1 MVTDLGS
8 RQRWHG
14 RHTIVTLYIL
24 PSQAKGVVLEARLQ
38 VSVSDIGMVGLV
50 LLLLAAGTE
59 SLVSVTRSV
68 RRGAAQRAGLVEAEV
83 NQRGETRLGRASF
96 DALGGE
102 QILGRVALRCGSK
115 AGVAMIMRQRARCA
129 EEARSM
135 YAAVAKFRTLQPE
148 TAPGLDARLDWD
160 GCSVRG
166 ASLVM
171 QALAQLF
178 EWLASRGWPFDAELL
193 ERAYDSEIA
202 AAFDEEGVLRSA
214 ASQQLARARLL
225 LARAEEELRSEVLK
239 FPYGELFELERNVH
253 VVAVARGE
261 ASQPFALSRS
271 GKTAY
276 VEPKPVA
283 AARRRVQNALQE
295 VDEAEHEVLER
306 LSERLAR
313 RKAALRR
320 CVNAAAEVDATR
332 ARCSIDGV
340 VPAVQGDGVVDV
352 RGARH
357 PLLTAS
363 EQLDFYADST
373 TCTILCGP
381 NGGGKSTLLS
391 TVGLFALMVHCAIPI
406 PAADGSRCDFFD
418 MIAADIDGASRH
430 AFPRAS
436 TFEAHCRFASHCL
449 SSPATR
455 QLVLLDELGSGTD
468 ADEGGAIAQAA
479 LEVFLM
485 KRSATVLAATHNPR
499 LKLLPASSP
508 AYSLW
513 TFSLDQNGKPTF
525 IARRALTPEN
535 GGALHAAKRC
545 GLPRAVL
552 DRANSILDDS
562 TPGRSEQDD
571 HVTTRLQDLLR
582 SELSAARADR
592 LALDDERASWRTTI
606 RQAAQAAK
614 CRALDA
620 ATRIEEREQHLE
632 SLFQDIKSRP
642 KLQPIEIVGKS
653 IKQAKLA
660 AKANLSD
667 KRQALLAANG
677 LVPLTAFPNPGDSLV
692 LLGFNAQVDQLT
704 TTPVVVIAGDDE
716 VAVNNTV
723 AVTLGPDIDL
733 TVPMDDL
740 ATWSIPTVT
749 SDDHGAFGAA
759 FLRLYKAGSRKGRR
773 RRR

>member
-1 MVTDLGS
+1 MDEGGL
-8 RQRWHG
+8 H
-14 RHTIVTLYIL
+14 
-24 PSQAKGVVLEARLQ
+24 
-38 VSVSDIGMVGLV
+38 VSVSHIAMLVLV
-50 LLLLAAGTE
+50 LLLLATSAE
-59 SLVSVTRSV
+59 SLVIVTSSR
-68 RRGAAQRAGLVEAEV
+68 RRGAAHRAGLVEAEV
-83 NQRGETRLGRASF
+83 SQMDETLLGRASV

-102 QILGRVALRCGSK
+102 RILGEVASRCGSK
-115 AGVAMIMRQRARCA
+115 AGVAVIMRQQARCA

-135 YAAVAKFRTLQPE
+135 YLAVSKFRTLQLE

-166 ASLVM
+166 ASLAM
-171 QALAQLF
+171 QALAELG
-178 EWLASRGWPFDAELL
+178 EWLVRRGWPFDAELM

-214 ASQQLARARLL
+214 ASQQLAKARLQL
-225 LARAEEELRSEVLK
+225 ERAEEELRTEVLK

-283 AARRRVQNALQE
+283 AARRRVQHALQE
-295 VDEAEHEVLER
+295 VDEAEQEVLER
-306 LSERLAR
+306 LSVRLAR

-340 VPAVQGDGVVDV
+340 VPAVQDDGVVDV

-357 PLLTAS
+357 PLLTDS
-363 EQLDFYADST
+363 GHLDFHADST

-391 TVGLFALMVHCAIPI
+391 TVGLFALMVRCAIPL
-406 PAADGSRCDFFD
+406 PAADGARCDFFD
-418 MIAADIDGASRH
+418 MIAADIDGACRR

-436 TFEAHCRFASHCL
+436 TFEAHCRFASQCL
-449 SSPATR
+449 SSPARR

-479 LEVFLM
+479 LEMLLM

-552 DRANSILDDS
+552 ERANSILDES
-562 TPGRSEQDD
+562 PPGRSGQDSN
-571 HVTTRLQDLLR
+571 VTTRLQDLLR
-582 SELSAARADR
+582 AELSAARADR
-592 LALDDERASWRTTI
+592 RALDDERARWRTTI

-614 CRALDA
+614 CRVLDA
-620 ATRIEEREQHLE
+620 ATRIEDREDHLE
-632 SLFQDIKSRP
+632 SLFQDIKARP

-660 AKANLSD
+660 AKANLAD
-667 KRQALLAANG
+667 KRTALLAANG
-677 LVPLTAFPNPGDSLV
+677 LMSLTAFPKPGDSLV

-704 TTPVVVIAGDDE
+704 TTPVVVVARDE
-716 VAVNNTV
+716 DTVVDNSVAVS
-723 AVTLGPDIDL
+723 LGPGIDL
-733 TVPMDDL
+733 TVPVDDL
-740 ATWSIPTVT
+740 ATWSIPSVS
-749 SDDHGAFGAA
+749 SDDHGASGAA